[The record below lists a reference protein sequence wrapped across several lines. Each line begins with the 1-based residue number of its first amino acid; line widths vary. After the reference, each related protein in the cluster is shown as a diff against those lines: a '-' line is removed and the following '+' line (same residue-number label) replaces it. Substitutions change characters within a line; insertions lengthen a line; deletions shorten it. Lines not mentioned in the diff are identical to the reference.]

1 MFRAHN
7 VRKPL
12 SELEHLVLDVMWKRS
27 QSTAEDVR
35 LALAQI
41 HPMKESTA
49 RTVLMRIEEKGYIKH
64 HVEGRTNVYRVSEP
78 QRNFA
83 IAAVQQI
90 IDRLCS
96 GSVEQLLVGMVDGEL
111 VDEREL
117 KRLADKLA
125 RRKSRSLVAPN
136 AE

>member
-49 RTVLMRIEEKGYIKH
+49 RTVLMRIEEKGYLKH

-83 IAAVQQI
+83 IAAIRQI

-125 RRKSRSLVAPN
+125 RRKSRGLVAPN